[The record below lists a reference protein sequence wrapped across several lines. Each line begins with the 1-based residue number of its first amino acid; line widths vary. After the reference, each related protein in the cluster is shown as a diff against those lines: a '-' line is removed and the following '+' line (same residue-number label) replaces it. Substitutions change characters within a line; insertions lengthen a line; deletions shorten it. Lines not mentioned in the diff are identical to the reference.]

1 MRLGLLAAFFPG
13 PRPRDRRT
21 RPRKNGVL
29 PPLVLTGGRR
39 LPRPGTDR
47 PGPPP
52 PDPQRVPVGHA
63 TEIIAAMEPARAA
76 AVLSELPPSAAAAV
90 LGALPR
96 DVADAVRQ
104 AMEPAALS
112 LCSDLLHALEAVL
125 DPSGRMVSAVQRPGA
140 TSGSDRCVA
149 RAAA

>member
-1 MRLGLLAAFFPG
+1 MHTGECCSVDKLQRALQAAHDSGRLQLQHFGL
-13 PRPRDRRT
+13 
-21 RPRKNGVL
+21 
-29 PPLVLTGGRR
+29 
-39 LPRPGTDR
+39 
-47 PGPPP
+47 
-52 PDPQRVPVGHA
+52 
-63 TEIIAAMEPARAA
+63 EPARAA

-149 RAAA
+149 ARAAA